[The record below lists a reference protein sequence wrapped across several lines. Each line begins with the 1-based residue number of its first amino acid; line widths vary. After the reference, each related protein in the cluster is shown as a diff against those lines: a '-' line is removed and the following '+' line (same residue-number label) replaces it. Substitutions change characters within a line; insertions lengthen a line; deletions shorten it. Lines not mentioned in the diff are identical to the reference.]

1 MYRTRSDFLAP
12 VRLLLLSLGLAGVLA
27 TILVILAIGILI
39 ELVVFAPFE
48 RRMLRSRGL
57 LQGGTR

>member
-1 MYRTRSDFLAP
+1 MLDQSRELADI
-12 VRLLLLSLGLAGVLA
+12 AGVLA

-39 ELVVFAPFE
+39 ELVFFAPLE
-48 RRMLRSRGL
+48 RRMLRRRGL